1 MKNKINK
8 WILKNEKKLN
18 VLNEIFDRFFFIFA
32 QLTIS
37 KIMFAGFQMGEL
49 KKANIVIISM
59 VLETLIVTILICKLE
74 KIIDKEQAKRKENE
88 NEKEKEN

>member
-8 WILKNEKKLN
+8 WILKNEKKLD
-18 VLNEIFDRFFFIFA
+18 VLNEFFDKFFFIFA
-32 QLTIS
+32 QLTIL

-59 VLETLIVTILICKLE
+59 VLETLIVTILNCKLE
-74 KIIDKEQAKRKENE
+74 KIIDKAQAKRKENG
-88 NEKEKEN
+88 NE